1 MSHRACVAACAAFL
15 LAGIP
20 ARSADPPTS
29 QPGCLAAGNGY
40 LRARVRGALNLD
52 LDWKNAEMQCEGGP
66 RPSGN
71 GLRVSIGGPL
81 RSDGRRIRMVF
92 GIAGLGEGAGGEA
105 LRTNVTILFEGEK
118 RLFATQGDDKC
129 TADSVTQQRVE
140 TLGPGR
146 AIYRVVARGFCLGP
160 ATNLARTER
169 IVLQRF
175 DFAGRVEFGDD
186 DRSDARPQPDKPTP
200 KPAQKPAQE
209 PTTL

>member
-1 MSHRACVAACAAFL
+1 MSHRACVAACAALL

-20 ARSADPPTS
+20 AWPADPPTS
-29 QPGCLAAGNGY
+29 KSGCFAAGNGY
-40 LRARVRGALNLD
+40 LRARLRGEINLD
-52 LDWKNAEMQCEGGP
+52 LDWKDADMSCEGGP

-81 RSDGRRIRMVF
+81 RGDGRRIRMVF
-92 GIAGLGEGAGGEA
+92 GIAGLREGASGES

-118 RLFATQGDDKC
+118 RMFATQGDDKC

-146 AIYRVVARGFCLGP
+146 AVYRVIARGFCVGP
-160 ATNLARTER
+160 ATNLDRSER

-186 DRSDARPQPDKPTP
+186 DRGNSKLPNDKTTVKTQVPTR
-200 KPAQKPAQE
+200 
-209 PTTL
+209 L